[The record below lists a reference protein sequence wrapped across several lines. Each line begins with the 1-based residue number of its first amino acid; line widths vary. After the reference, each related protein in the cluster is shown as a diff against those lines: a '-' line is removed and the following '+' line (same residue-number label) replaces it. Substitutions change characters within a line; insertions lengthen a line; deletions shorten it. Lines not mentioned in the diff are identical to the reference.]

1 MLYNISVLDSNLCIQ
16 CAVTVIQI
24 LKKKSVIASTGFL
37 KIILS
42 PA

>member
-24 LKKKSVIASTGFL
+24 LKKNLLLQVQDF
-37 KIILS
+37 
-42 PA
+42 